1 MKPFHIRYVFC
12 ILALFLSLMLLGSAR
27 INGEQKSRSRR
38 GLNINTCRVTCQE
51 VSSYIPPENRNEWE
65 ELVAQAPELALRSTA
80 LKLHELPRIR

>member
-1 MKPFHIRYVFC
+1 MKPFHIRYVFS

-51 VSSYIPPENRNEWE
+51 ISSYIPPENRNEWE